1 MPNIISNVRDL
12 CSPALIYLVVS
23 IILLIE
29 SLIYNEDRS
38 TINDQNKK
46 NNMHIMNIILG
57 IVIIT
62 FMTFLMNKLC
72 ASGYNKLAWTILVLY
87 IFIYGFNGS
96 IGFSLAV

>member
-12 CSPALIYLVVS
+12 CSPALIYLVVA

-29 SLIYNEDRS
+29 SLIYNDDHS
-38 TINDQNKK
+38 TIDDQNKK

-57 IVIIT
+57 VVIIT
-62 FMTFLMNKLC
+62 LITFLMNKLC
-72 ASGYNKLAWTILVLY
+72 ASGYNKLAWTILVFY

-96 IGFSLAV
+96 IGFSLSV